1 MNKNLMKV
9 AFVGVIALIAGIN
22 VYNAQKTVTLSDIA
36 MENVETLADTEL
48 FDRITRCRE
57 HGCVIDFS
65 WDCYYPDGGFWGI
78 CPDMRGV

>member
-36 MENVETLADTEL
+36 MENVEALADTEL

-57 HGCVIDFS
+57 HGCVIDFL
-65 WDCYYPDGGFWGI
+65 GI
-78 CPDMRGV
+78 VIIRMEAFGESVQI